1 MYRTAR
7 LLRDALEGEM
17 LTGSDFRVPAFATLD
32 LAGER
37 VDSVVSRGKHLLI
50 RVGSVTIHSHLKMEG
65 SWEVYAVGARWRHP
79 GFQARV
85 VLGTADAVAVGFQLG
100 LLEVVSR
107 SDEDS
112 VVGYLGPDLLA
123 PDWDPDEA
131 VRRLAEHPDQPIA
144 VSLHD
149 QRNLAGL
156 GNVYVNEVC
165 FVRGMLPTRPTR
177 EADLPATVALAHRMI
192 VANRDRS
199 QRVTTGS
206 MRRGEST
213 WVYGREG
220 KPCLRCGTLIERSEL
235 GRTELEQRVTYFCPR
250 CQT

>member
-1 MYRTAR
+1 MPEGDNVYRTAR

-165 FVRGMLPTRPTR
+165 FVRGMLP
-177 EADLPATVALAHRMI
+177 LA
-192 VANRDRS
+192 
-199 QRVTTGS
+199 
-206 MRRGEST
+206 RRGRRTS
-213 WVYGREG
+213 R
-220 KPCLRCGTLIERSEL
+220 PPSRSPI
-235 GRTELEQRVTYFCPR
+235 G
-250 CQT
+250 